1 MRNLIRDMETE
12 KKKKQVIIEASERK
26 AREIEMA
33 NKELEKKVVVGD
45 EEIQSRLNDLKRL
58 KVDNEKAEKVIR
70 ELERQSDFNKMEVDK
85 LLSQIEN

>member
-85 LLSQIEN
+85 LLS

>member
-1 MRNLIRDMETE
+1 METE

-85 LLSQIEN
+85 LLS